1 MSPRSWT
8 IRHSYC
14 PETERPIVHA
24 ALHVGCNSCRSSAP
38 LPDTVRYS
46 SALQPIICGTPQTPR
61 ADGLADTRRPL
72 PVISSHP
79 APARPSHPSSRCQ
92 VPFLVAL
99 GPVIFA
105 RNAEADRS
113 TAAAQAHGQL
123 GGCSTIGGGSSP
135 PPLDDL
141 DPSPKAEVNGEP
153 TAKLVSVPRAKVSG
167 ESSRRRNVCNLG
179 DDEFLSLRRQKTKI
193 LRGASGTNTQRDG
206 QSCCTLGPGSRCSPT
221 AIPIVLS

>member
-1 MSPRSWT
+1 MDT
-8 IRHSYC
+8 NDVEIFGAVAGHC
-14 PETERPIVHA
+14 PIF
-24 ALHVGCNSCRSSAP
+24 SRSSADD
-38 LPDTVRYS
+38 LWNSANSMRGWIGRHSATS
-46 SALQPIICGTPQTPR
+46 SA
-61 ADGLADTRRPL
+61 
-72 PVISSHP
+72 
-79 APARPSHPSSRCQ
+79 
-92 VPFLVAL
+92 PFLVAL

-105 RNAEADRS
+105 RNAEADRG

-167 ESSRRRNVCNLG
+167 ESSPRRNVCILG

-193 LRGASGTNTQRDG
+193 LRGASGTNTQRNG

-221 AIPIVLS
+221 AIPIGEYLPTVPECQSLVVSRGQMDCSHLGGTITSDHTYSHSSQSTV

>member
-1 MSPRSWT
+1 MPSLLNGAIWILTTS
-8 IRHSYC
+8 
-14 PETERPIVHA
+14 
-24 ALHVGCNSCRSSAP
+24 RSSAP

-46 SALQPIICGTPQTPR
+46 PALQPMICGTPQTPR
-61 ADGLADTRRPL
+61 AVELADTRRPL

-79 APARPSHPSSRCQ
+79 APARPSHPPNRCQ
-92 VPFLVAL
+92 APFLVAL

-105 RNAEADRS
+105 RNAEADRG
-113 TAAAQAHGQL
+113 TAAAKAHGQL

-167 ESSRRRNVCNLG
+167 ESSPRRNVCNLG
-179 DDEFLSLRRQKTKI
+179 DDDFLSLRRQKTKI
-193 LRGASGTNTQRDG
+193 LRGASGTNTQRNG